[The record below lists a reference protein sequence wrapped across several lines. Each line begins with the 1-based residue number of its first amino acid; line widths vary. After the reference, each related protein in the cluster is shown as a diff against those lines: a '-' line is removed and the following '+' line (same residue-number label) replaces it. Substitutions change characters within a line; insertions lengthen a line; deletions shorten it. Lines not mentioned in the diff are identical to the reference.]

1 MRRVIGV
8 VFSFVTSLSFVGL
21 GQPGR
26 AHAFSDPDRYSEST
40 ETGGSAG
47 RHFTGSPLDGYG
59 CNACHQGGPALPV
72 SVSGLP
78 TDGYQPGATYEVSIR
93 LDSGNPAVEPH
104 AALVLEFADEQ
115 RRPAGTIAPPEIPAD
130 PSQFPIAELCVEE
143 GVATGFA
150 LRQIA
155 KDGRNLIAVP
165 ECGAHA
171 VRFFWTAPASSVG
184 TIWMAGG
191 VVHSDEQASPA
202 GDGVTLLRRP
212 LPSVVG
218 QAYMREVAS
227 GCSVAAATP
236 SSAPLRAGFTAL
248 LVLGIARAQRRW
260 HRTKRVGLEERA

>member
-1 MRRVIGV
+1 MRRVISV
-8 VFSFVTSLSFVGL
+8 VLWLVTSLSFIGF
-21 GQPGR
+21 GQPDR
-26 AHAFSDPDRYSEST
+26 AHAFSDPERYSEST
-40 ETGGSAG
+40 DTGGSAG

-59 CNACHQGGPALPV
+59 CNACHQGGPAIPV

-78 TDGYQPGATYEVSIR
+78 TDGYKPGATYEVSIR
-93 LDSGNPAVEPH
+93 FDSANRNVEPH
-104 AALVLEFADEQ
+104 AALVMEFADEQ

-130 PSQFPIAELCVEE
+130 PSQFPMDELCVEE

-171 VRFFWTAPASSVG
+171 VRFFWTAPATSVG

-202 GDGVTLLRRP
+202 GDGVTLLRLP

-218 QAYMREVAS
+218 QAYAREVAS
-227 GCSVAAATP
+227 GCTVAAATP
-236 SSAPLRAGFTAL
+236 APGALQAAFTCL
-248 LVLGIARAQRRW
+248 LILGIARAQRRW
-260 HRTKRVGLEERA
+260 QRTKRVGLEERP